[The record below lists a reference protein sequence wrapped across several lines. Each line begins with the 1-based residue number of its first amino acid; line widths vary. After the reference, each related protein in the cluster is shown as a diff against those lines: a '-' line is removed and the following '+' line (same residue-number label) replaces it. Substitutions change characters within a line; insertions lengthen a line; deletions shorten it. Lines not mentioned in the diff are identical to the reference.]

1 MACERYQLPD
11 GGIAIVCTRGKR
23 RPPCS
28 VCGRRGS
35 ELLCDGV
42 VPGRKRTCDAPLCR
56 GCAQSGGAGVDFCPA
71 CAALVIARAPPTY
84 QGAEHYDEPP
94 QYLTLLTGSTTLVER
109 PGGEAWARHLVHC
122 FVDFA
127 ETVVVADAPGP
138 GTWALEEVQRLAEQG
153 LNRPLRC
160 AVYRLDG
167 TIRDLEGATIG
178 RWAKPAEVP
187 SSKAPHWRS
196 WPMTRDSA
204 MVRAVATRARQGR
217 PTAVEVL
224 HDPAEPQGAT
234 SALVTVGFAR
244 NAQLNPLVHTF
255 SEAPPAR
262 EGVGG

>member
-35 ELLCDGV
+35 ELLCDGK

-71 CAALVIARAPPTY
+71 CAALVIARAPPTFI
-84 QGAEHYDEPP
+84 GAEGYDVEPP
-94 QYLTLLTGSTTLVER
+94 RRLTLVTGSTTLVER
-109 PGGEAWARHLVHC
+109 PGGEAWARELVEC
-122 FVDFA
+122 IVDHA
-127 ETVVVADAPGP
+127 STLVTVDAPGP
-138 GTWALEEVQRLAEQG
+138 GTWALESAQRRGE
-153 LNRPLRC
+153 RC

-167 TIRDLEGATIG
+167 TIVDVDGAVIG
-178 RWAKPAEVP
+178 RWAKAAEVP

-217 PTAVEVL
+217 LTAVEVL
-224 HDPAEPQGAT
+224 HDLAEPQGAT

-244 NAQLNPLVHTF
+244 NAQLNPDVHTF

-262 EGVGG
+262 EGAVG